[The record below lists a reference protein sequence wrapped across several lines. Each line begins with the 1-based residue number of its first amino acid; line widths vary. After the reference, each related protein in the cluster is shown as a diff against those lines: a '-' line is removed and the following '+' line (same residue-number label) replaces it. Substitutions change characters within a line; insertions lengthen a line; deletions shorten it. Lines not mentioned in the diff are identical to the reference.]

1 MVSVTSTLSPDG
13 GTRTYAVH
21 GQLFFVSTEAFLKA
35 FDWNEPVRRIAIDL
49 THSHLWDSSAVGAI
63 DKVVLKARRLGMEAE
78 VIGMNHASETIL
90 ESLALH
96 NKEGSRGVSVGH

>member
-1 MVSVTSTLSPDG
+1 MVSVTSALSPDG
-13 GTRTYAVH
+13 QTRTYAVH

-35 FDWNEPVRRIAIDL
+35 FDWKEPVKSIVIDL

-63 DKVVLKARRLGMEAE
+63 DKVVLKARRLGIAAE

-96 NKEGSRGVSVGH
+96 NKLEAGEVSLGH